1 MDMLYFRDIPSDLDP
16 LFAAKLAFIK
26 DKKKTDEGA
35 IYSAILLSLIRKKY
49 VSLEK
54 IIENL

>member
-1 MDMLYFRDIPSDLDP
+1 MLYFRDIPSDLDP